1 MAERRLRT
9 ALALARICARP
20 QAAWLATGAHRMAAH
35 ITIMPASG
43 TVTIRANGAVIGE
56 TERALELREGSAA
69 PVLYVPRADMAMAL
83 LDKTAR
89 QTTCPHKGQ
98 ASYYSIVTPGGTL
111 ENVVWSYEAPLQSM
125 QDIAG
130 HLAFYTD
137 RVTVERR

>member
-9 ALALARICARP
+9 ALGLRESDPATSLLACI
-20 QAAWLATGAHRMAAH
+20 GGGNSMASH
-35 ITIMPASG
+35 ITITPAAG
-43 TVTIRANGAVIGE
+43 TVTVRANGAVIGE
-56 TERALELREGSAA
+56 TEHALELREGSSP

-89 QTTCPHKGQ
+89 QTTCPHKGK
-98 ASYYSIVTPGGTL
+98 ASYFSIVTPGATL
-111 ENVVWSYEAPLQSM
+111 ENVVWSYETPLDKVSA
-125 QDIAG
+125 IAG